1 MYMYEWQGTYHAA
14 ILETDRLKLPERI
27 EAARNAI
34 DARIQELN
42 ADHHGSPEEQNA
54 ISSALAAR
62 KVLIREVEAPPAQQK

>member
-1 MYMYEWQGTYHAA
+1 MYFYEWQRTYHAA

-27 EAARNAI
+27 QAARKAL

-54 ISSALAAR
+54 IRNALSALDILTA
-62 KVLIREVEAPPAQQK
+62 LPFDD